1 MKIYRPIAYGKTIRV
16 TFSKRNDATTDKR
29 AITIVEATKQEVV
42 DTIKHVYEEEM
53 VVGQSKRNDFVKV
66 TVQILCGEKDKRK
79 KDEFSFRLY
88 RCNVGIVDRL
98 ISHIDGM
105 QVDLRNQISHLL
117 DDCRKKALASGNWS
131 VCAQDFYTDMETLM
145 RKTI

>member
-1 MKIYRPIAYGKTIRV
+1 MKIYRPAPYGKTIRV
-16 TFSKRNDATTDKR
+16 TFSKRNDTTTDKR

-42 DTIKHVYEEEM
+42 DTIKHVYKEEM
-53 VVGQSKRNDFVKV
+53 VVGQSKRSDFVKV
-66 TVQILCGEKDKRK
+66 TVQILYGEKDKRK

-105 QVDLRNQISHLL
+105 QGNLRN
-117 DDCRKKALASGNWS
+117 
-131 VCAQDFYTDMETLM
+131 
-145 RKTI
+145 

>member
-1 MKIYRPIAYGKTIRV
+1 MKIHRPIAYGKTIRV
-16 TFSKRNDATTDKR
+16 TFSKRNDTTTDRR

-42 DTIKHVYEEEM
+42 DTIKHVYKEEM
-53 VVGQSKRNDFVKV
+53 VVGQSKRSDFVKV
-66 TVQILCGEKDKRK
+66 TVQILYGEKDKRK

-88 RCNVGIVDRL
+88 RCNVDIVDRL

-105 QVDLRNQISHLL
+105 QVDLRNQILHLL
-117 DDCRKKALASGNWS
+117 DDCRKKALASGKWS
-131 VCAQDFYTDMETLM
+131 VCAQDFYTDMEILM